1 MISNFLRQCK
11 HECFVNRSYIS
22 QICEPQYRFDNCPSF
37 CLRIYIVL
45 NKMHSNNDMVLVGL
59 VAKCAGIQQGL
70 LAGYRQRGIDAGAK
84 SVYKRA
90 GRQSEAKY

>member
-1 MISNFLRQCK
+1 
-11 HECFVNRSYIS
+11 
-22 QICEPQYRFDNCPSF
+22 
-37 CLRIYIVL
+37 
-45 NKMHSNNDMVLVGL
+45 MVLVGL

-70 LAGYRQRGIDAGAK
+70 LAGYRKRGIDAGVK